1 MSETALSSATG
12 PPASGDLSTAAD
24 ELRALAETRVKQF
37 TEALKSQ
44 DLKALTDR
52 AVAEASARWKEAGTS
67 AAAFVKESPG
77 RAALA
82 ALGIGFALGM
92 LFRRD

>member
-1 MSETALSSATG
+1 MSETDLSPSPVTPAPADLSS
-12 PPASGDLSTAAD
+12 AAD
-24 ELRALAETRVKQF
+24 ELRALAEAKVRQF
-37 TEALKSQ
+37 TDALKTQ
-44 DLKALTDR
+44 DLKVLTDR

-82 ALGIGFALGM
+82 ALGIGFAIGL